1 MKKVTSKR
9 PYLLRAW
16 HEWMSDNLQTPHI
29 VVDARHED
37 VQVPGQQV
45 EDGKIILNISH
56 NATRG
61 LQLGNEVVQFHA
73 RFNGVDFP
81 VQIPVSAVMAI
92 YARETAQG
100 MIFTG
105 DDLDAEPNAEKG
117 QATEDEC
124 PDGEASGDKRPDLK
138 IVR

>member
-29 VVDARHED
+29 VVDARQEG
-37 VQVPGQQV
+37 VQVPGQHV
-45 EDGKIILNISH
+45 EDGKIILNVSH
-56 NATRG
+56 HATRS
-61 LQLGNEVVQFHA
+61 LELGNDVVQFQA

-81 VQIPVSAVMAI
+81 VRVPVRAVMAI

-100 MIFTG
+100 MIFTS
-105 DDLDAEPNAEKG
+105 DDLDSQPEPD
-117 QATEDEC
+117 T
-124 PDGEASGDKRPDLK
+124 GEAPDDKRPDKEASEGNRPDLK

>member
-1 MKKVTSKR
+1 MTNLTSKR

-29 VVDARHED
+29 VVDAHHEG
-37 VQVPGQQV
+37 VQVPGEHV
-45 EDGKIILNISH
+45 EDGKIILNVSH

-61 LQLGNEVVQFHA
+61 LQLENEIVRFHA

-81 VQIPVSAVMAI
+81 VEIPVPAIMAI

-105 DDLDAEPNAEKG
+105 DDLDG
-117 QATEDEC
+117 QSGSD
-124 PDGEASGDKRPDLK
+124 DQGSDDKASEGKRPDLK